1 MACVCVCTWFYST
14 CEDLIISSLATA
26 VNECEQY
33 TWTACVFVYMRVFKD
48 HPKFVWFLSHFILL
62 CKVILR
68 LL

>member
-48 HPKFVWFLSHFILL
+48 HPKFV
-62 CKVILR
+62 
-68 LL
+68 